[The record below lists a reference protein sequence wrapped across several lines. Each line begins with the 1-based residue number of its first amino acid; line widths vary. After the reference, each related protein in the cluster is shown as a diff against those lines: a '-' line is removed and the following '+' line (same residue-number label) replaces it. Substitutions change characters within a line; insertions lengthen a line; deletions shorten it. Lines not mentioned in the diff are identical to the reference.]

1 MPGLMGLSRYQGQW
15 SNRVPSFFDAQ
26 SQPQN
31 PLLPQM
37 QPSFPM
43 HPSGQ
48 TTPFQ
53 NFGGGAP
60 SADTGPDSVIPPEMD
75 ALYQRAAA
83 MYGVPVE
90 ELRAI
95 GYMESRHGRDKSVSS
110 AGAVG
115 PMQLMPATAQEVGV
129 TNRAD
134 PIQNVMGA
142 ARYYAKLRR
151 MFGGNVAHSLA
162 AYNAGPGRMQNW
174 LAGKGKPLADET
186 MNYMRMAPRMAQ
198 YYRSI

>member
-1 MPGLMGLSRYQGQW
+1 MPGLMGLSRYQGMW
-15 SNRVPSFFDAQ
+15 TDRLPSFFAPQ
-26 SQPQN
+26 QN
-31 PLLPQM
+31 PLM
-37 QPSFPM
+37 QSGISPEFPIT
-43 HPSGQ
+43 PFGQ

-53 NFGGGAP
+53 GFGGNMPAP
-60 SADTGPDSVIPPEMD
+60 DTGPDSAIPPEMD
-75 ALYQRAAA
+75 ALYQRAAV

-95 GYMESRHGRDKSVSS
+95 GYMESRHGRDKSTSS

-129 TNRAD
+129 TNRMD
-134 PIQNVMGA
+134 PVQNVMGA

-151 MFGGNVAHSLA
+151 MFNGNIAHSLA

-174 LAGKGKPLADET
+174 LAGRGKPLAQET
-186 MNYMRMAPRMAQ
+186 INYMRQAPRMAQ

>member
-1 MPGLMGLSRYQGQW
+1 MWADRL
-15 SNRVPSFFDAQ
+15 PSFFLPQ
-26 SQPQN
+26 QQQN
-31 PLLPQM
+31 PLMPDM
-37 QPSFPM
+37 QPFSPM
-43 HPSGQ
+43 RPSGQ
-48 TTPFQ
+48 MTPFQ
-53 NFGGGAP
+53 NFGGNMA
-60 SADTGPDSVIPPEMD
+60 ALDTGPDSAIPPEMD

-95 GYMESRHGRDKSVSS
+95 GYMESRHGRDKSISS
-110 AGAVG
+110 AGAAG

-129 TNRAD
+129 TNRMD
-134 PIQNVMGA
+134 PMQNVMGA

-162 AYNAGPGRMQNW
+162 AYNAGPGRIQNW
-174 LAGKGKPLADET
+174 LAGRGKPLAQET
-186 MNYMRMAPRMAQ
+186 IDYMRKAPRMAN